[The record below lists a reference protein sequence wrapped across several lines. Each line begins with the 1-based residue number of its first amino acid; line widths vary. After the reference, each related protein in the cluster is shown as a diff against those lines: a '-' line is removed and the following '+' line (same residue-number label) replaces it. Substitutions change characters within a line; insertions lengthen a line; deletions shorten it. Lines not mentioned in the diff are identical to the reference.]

1 MTKKT
6 KTIVNLYEVLKS
18 AKLTKMEDADKYAV
32 IKVLR
37 KLRPAAEKFEADKKD
52 ASERLKTDELD
63 DAIAKYQQWQS
74 EGEKCAFTDEEK
86 RTIVKVINEYDSKV
100 RECIAEELDVDVEV
114 ELPKLSEAAFEK
126 LLASNDW
133 NAEVAMLVADEL
145 VEE

>member
-37 KLRPAAEKFEADKKD
+37 KLRPAAEKFDADKKD

-114 ELPKLSEAAFEK
+114 EMPKLSEAAFEK